1 MGKGRE
7 RWGGVE
13 SDGEGATGRRG
24 GRWRGVVGGG
34 EAWRAMGRRGGRWRG
49 VESDEEGKRVVGRRG
64 G

>member
-1 MGKGRE
+1 VGKGRE

-34 EAWRAMGRRGGRWRG
+34 EAWRAMGRGR
-49 VESDEEGKRVVGRRG
+49 E
-64 G
+64 